1 MGWLQC
7 LHRRPAATSRGAGE
21 VSTDYERLCERLDK
35 QDRMH
40 RDLEEPI
47 TIHAEAASAIRELVK
62 ERERAAT
69 DIKGLE
75 EMVCWFA
82 DRVEKSRFGGPILT
96 NIIPKERWC
105 NGWDNIF
112 PGHLVWVLEE
122 AMKRKDAS
130 PASPDMPDTP

>member
-1 MGWLQC
+1 M
-7 LHRRPAATSRGAGE
+7 
-21 VSTDYERLCERLDK
+21 STDYEALRGRL
-35 QDRMH
+35 MSFAPSTV
-40 RDLEEPI
+40 LEAAP
-47 TIHAEAASAIRELVK
+47 EAASAIRELVK

-69 DIKGLE
+69 DIKGLK